1 MQTAYNKLLPL
12 LALLLLCL
20 GCSRKNDSFL
30 SRNYHAVTAEYN
42 TLYNGEVTF
51 IAGRDALI
59 DTYADNFWEIL
70 PIERMEQFE
79 EVTLPGE
86 SKNAN
91 FERAEEKAIK
101 AIQKQGMEIDGE
113 ERNPQIDEAFMLLGK
128 ARYYDQRFV
137 RALESF
143 NYILASYPASNN
155 IAQAK
160 IWKAKTNIR
169 LNNDVIALESLH
181 QLLDQEEKLKSQDYA
196 DASAMLAQGYLNI
209 NRKDSALVYIDK
221 AITLTRKNEERGR
234 YLFVEGQL
242 YDAIGEHG
250 LANETYTKVI
260 DLNRQSP
267 RRYMINAYISRAR
280 NFDYETENQT
290 AFLEILDELAKDRE
304 NRPFLD
310 RIYYQLGE
318 FYRNTKETDTAIA
331 FYNRSLRAQGGDKY
345 LTSRD
350 YLILGNIAFDR
361 NEYEHAGAY
370 YDSTLTNLNDRTREY
385 RDINKKRENLTDV
398 IRFEQVTH
406 RNDSILSLIAMSDE
420 ERRTYFEE
428 YIVKLKEQ
436 AAKDSIAASATAGIR
451 NNEFFNVDPG
461 ISGSSTAEFY
471 FYNNATVAQGK
482 LNFERRWGK
491 RELAD
496 NWRLSSKMNTGKAS
510 SAIAQSDTTAT
521 KEDTRYDLDK
531 YLATVPTAQGKI
543 DTLARD
549 RNFAYYQLGLIYKEK
564 FKEYRLAAD
573 RLETLLDQK
582 PEVRLI
588 IPAKY
593 HLYQIFGEAGNGTKQ
608 QQYRDDILSNH
619 ADSRYAAFI
628 KNPEEALDKD
638 ADSPEVLYNGLFR
651 RFEQQ
656 DYDYVIN
663 QADEY
668 IDQFVGDPFVPKFE
682 LLKATAIGRLRGF
695 EAYKE
700 ALNYV
705 ALNYPNVEEGKKA
718 EQILSEVIPQIQD
731 SAFAPDNET
740 ESWKLIYSFP
750 TGDVENFTKNE
761 EELQHALNVYFYT
774 QYYISAD
781 VYTNDARLLVIH
793 GFTSKDEAERFAY
806 KLETDSDYHI
816 DTTATPI
823 SSKNYRTI
831 QLHKNLN
838 AYLSRDSN

>member
-12 LALLLLCL
+12 LALVFLCL

-30 SRNYHAVTAEYN
+30 SRNYHAVSAKYN
-42 TLYNGEVTF
+42 TLYNGDVAF
-51 IAGRDALI
+51 IEGRDALI
-59 DTYADNFWEIL
+59 DTYRDNFWEIL
-70 PIERMEQFE
+70 PIERMEQFD

-101 AIQKQGMEIDGE
+101 AIQKQGMEINGE
-113 ERNPQIDEAFMLLGK
+113 EHNPQIDEAFMLLGK

-169 LNNDVIALESLH
+169 LNNDVIAIESLH
-181 QLLDQEEKLKSQDYA
+181 KLLNQEEKLKSQDYA

-234 YLFVEGQL
+234 YLFIEGQL

-250 LANETYTKVI
+250 LANEIYTKVI

-267 RRYMINAYISRAR
+267 RRYMINAYIARAR
-280 NFDYETENQT
+280 NFDYETENQF
-290 AFLEILDELAKDRE
+290 AFLEMLDELAEDRE

-331 FYNRSLRAQGGDKY
+331 YYNRSLRAQGGDKY

-350 YLILGNIAFDR
+350 YLILGNIAFDH

-370 YDSTLTNLNDRTREY
+370 YDSTLTNLNERTREY

-398 IRFEQVTH
+398 IRFERVT
-406 RNDSILSLIAMSDE
+406 RKNDSILTLVAMSDE
-420 ERRTYFEE
+420 ERHTYFEE
-428 YIVKLKEQ
+428 YIAKLKEQ

-451 NNEFFNVDPG
+451 NNEFFNAAPG
-461 ISGSSTAEFY
+461 ISAPSTDEFY
-471 FYNNATVAQGK
+471 FYNTATVAQGK

-496 NWRLSSKMNTGKAS
+496 NWRLSSKMNSSTTR
-510 SAIAQSDTTAT
+510 SAITQSDTTSTT
-521 KEDTRYDLDK
+521 KDTRYDIDQ
-531 YLATVPTAQGKI
+531 YLATIPTAQGKI

-564 FKEYRLAAD
+564 FKEYGLAAD

-582 PEVRLI
+582 PEERLI

-593 HLYQIFGEAGNGTKQ
+593 HLYQIFGEAGNLAKQ

-628 KNPEEALDKD
+628 KNPEKTLDKD
-638 ADSPEVLYNGLFR
+638 ADSPEMLYNGLFR

-656 DYDYVIN
+656 EYSFVID
-663 QADEY
+663 QADAY

-718 EQILSEVIPQIQD
+718 EQTLSEVIPQIQD
-731 SAFAPDNET
+731 SAFAPDNAA
-740 ESWKLIYSFP
+740 ESWKLAYSFP
-750 TGDVENFTKNE
+750 TNDEQNFTKKQ

-781 VYTNDARLLVIH
+781 VYTNDERLLVIH
-793 GFTSKDEAERFAY
+793 GFNSKDAAERFAY
-806 KLETDSDYHI
+806 KLENDSDYNW
-816 DTTATPI
+816 DTPATAI

-838 AYLSRDSN
+838 SYLSRDSK